1 MLLLLLHL
9 LFCIEGVEVV
19 VVGELSAAADLL
31 ESKEADSVDTVHRPE
46 GEKAQPSRVSRCSL
60 T

>member
-1 MLLLLLHL
+1 MLLLHL

-19 VVGELSAAADLL
+19 VIGELSAAADLL
-31 ESKEADSVDTVHRPE
+31 ESKEADSVDAVHRPE
-46 GEKAQPSRVSRCSL
+46 GEKAQPSRVSRCSF